1 MVMREFEVVFTRK
14 PELRSPVLIE
24 GLPGI
29 GHVGKIAAKH
39 MILELRAKK
48 FARLYSATFPPHVV
62 IKKTGMIE
70 EMKNEFYYW
79 RAEQEGQR
87 DLIFVVG
94 NTQSTSLEGQYMLC
108 EKILEMAGNL
118 GAREMFTLG
127 GLGVG
132 RPVEKP
138 KVFGAVNHPRYIP
151 LLEEKGVVVKRD
163 GEGQIIGVSG
173 MLLSQGKR
181 HGIYGACLMGETSGF
196 YVDPNS
202 ARAVL
207 EVLTA
212 ILHVPISMKR
222 LVKRVKDTARRVEE
236 AQRVERKMM
245 EDMGIIRREPSDDE
259 MRYIG

>member
-1 MVMREFEVVFTRK
+1 MMRFDVVFTRK

-29 GHVGKIAAKH
+29 GHVGKIAAQH
-39 MILELRAKK
+39 MIRELRAKK
-48 FARLYSATFPPHVV
+48 FARLYSSTFPPHV
-62 IKKTGMIE
+62 IIRKSGMIE

-79 RAEQEGQR
+79 RAESEEQR
-87 DLIFVVG
+87 DLIFVIG
-94 NTQSTSLEGQYMLC
+94 NTQSTSPEGQYMLC
-108 EKILEMAGNL
+108 EKILDIASQL
-118 GAREMFTLG
+118 GAKEMFTLG

-132 RPVEKP
+132 RAVDSP

-151 LLEEKGVVVKRD
+151 ILEERGVVVKRD
-163 GEGQIIGVSG
+163 GAGQIIGVSG

-181 HGIYGACLMGETSGF
+181 RGIYGACLMGETSGF

-207 EVLTA
+207 EVLTS
-212 ILHVPISMKR
+212 ILGIEISMES
-222 LVKRVKDTARRVEE
+222 LVKRVKDAARRVEE
-236 AQRVERKMM
+236 AAKLERKMM
-245 EDMGIIRREPSDDE
+245 EDMGILRREPTEDE